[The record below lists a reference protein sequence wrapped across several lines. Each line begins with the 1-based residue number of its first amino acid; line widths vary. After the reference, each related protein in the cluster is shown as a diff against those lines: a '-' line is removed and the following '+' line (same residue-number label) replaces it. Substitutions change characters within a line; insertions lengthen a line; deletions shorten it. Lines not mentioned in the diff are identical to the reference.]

1 MKMVILKSV
10 FLLIIFSNHIFAKDF
25 DDLFKISIEIKNE
38 NIENSIDRA
47 FNDLVFRLIG
57 YEDLEK
63 AKIIKGNFNSKDFLT
78 RYAVVRNNDSNF
90 LQASFEEDIVMS
102 QFIENGINFIGRNR
116 PIIFLDIQ
124 IDNGFDKPFKIESIP
139 YETKLESSI
148 KRIFDDISEKRG
160 LFFEFPQNTIN
171 LDNKNYFFENEN
183 DNDFDQYKYDYLE
196 SLIISRS
203 GINNWSISYKDQ
215 ISFFENIDDV
225 TERIRFLFQ
234 NLSIDY
240 LSDFILDNS
249 ERRLM
254 MKVTKVSSAEHL
266 DNLLDALDKM
276 ISIKEYS
283 IKSFQQNEISFS
295 LTIFGTEDQFKKS
308 VQTHKDFSIESTAT
322 ELIQA
327 SLNSIWSII

>member
-1 MKMVILKSV
+1 MKIVILKSV

-25 DDLFKISIEIKNE
+25 NDLFKITIEIKNE

-47 FNDLVFRLIG
+47 FNNLVFRLIG

-63 AKIIKGNFNSKDFLT
+63 AKMIKGNFDSKDFLR
-78 RYAVVRNNDSNF
+78 RYAVVRNNESNF

-102 QFIENGINFIGRNR
+102 QFIDNGISFIGRNR

-139 YETKLESSI
+139 YETRLESSI

-171 LDNKNYFFENEN
+171 IDNKNYFFENEN

-203 GINNWSISYKDQ
+203 GISNWSISYKDQ

-225 TERIRFLFQ
+225 TRRVRFLFE

-240 LSDFILDNS
+240 LSDFVLDNS
-249 ERRLM
+249 ERKLM
-254 MKVTKVSSAEHL
+254 MRVTKVSSAEHF

-295 LTIFGTEDQFKKS
+295 LTIFGTEDQFKQS
-308 VQTHKDFSIESTAT
+308 VQAHKDFSIESTAT

-327 SLNSIWSII
+327 SLNSI

>member
-1 MKMVILKSV
+1 MVILKSV

-124 IDNGFDKPFKIESIP
+124 IDNGFDKPFKLESIP
-139 YETKLESSI
+139 YETRLESSI
-148 KRIFDDISEKRG
+148 KRIFDDISKKRG

-295 LTIFGTEDQFKKS
+295 LTIFGSEDQFKQS
-308 VQTHKDFSIESTAT
+308 VQAHKDFSIESTAT

-327 SLNSIWSII
+327 SLNSI

>member
-25 DDLFKISIEIKNE
+25 DDLFKITIEIKNE

-63 AKIIKGNFNSKDFLT
+63 AKIIKGNFDSKDFLT

-90 LQASFEEDIVMS
+90 LQASFEEDIIMS

-139 YETKLESSI
+139 YETRLESSI
-148 KRIFDDISEKRG
+148 KRIFDDISKKRG

-327 SLNSIWSII
+327 SLNSI

>member
-1 MKMVILKSV
+1 MAILKSV

-25 DDLFKISIEIKNE
+25 DDLFKITIEIKNE

-63 AKIIKGNFNSKDFLT
+63 AKIIKGNFDSKDFLS

-116 PIIFLDIQ
+116 PIVFLDIQ

-139 YETKLESSI
+139 YETRLESSI

-171 LDNKNYFFENEN
+171 LDNKNYFFDNEN

-215 ISFFENIDDV
+215 ISFFENID
-225 TERIRFLFQ
+225 EISGSIRFLFE
-234 NLSIDY
+234 NLSTDY
-240 LSDFILDNS
+240 LSDFVLDNS
-249 ERRLM
+249 ERKLM
-254 MKVTKVSSAEHL
+254 MMVTKVSSAEHL
-266 DNLLDALDKM
+266 DNLLEALDKM

-283 IKSFQQNEISFS
+283 IKSFQHNEISFS
-295 LTIFGTEDQFKKS
+295 LTIFGTEDQFKNS
-308 VQTHKDFSIESTAT
+308 VQAHKDFSIESTAS
-322 ELIQA
+322 EIIQA
-327 SLNSIWSII
+327 SLNSI

>member
-1 MKMVILKSV
+1 MVILKSV

-25 DDLFKISIEIKNE
+25 DDLFKITIEIKNE

-63 AKIIKGNFNSKDFLT
+63 AKIIKGNFDSKDFLS

-139 YETKLESSI
+139 YETRLESSI
-148 KRIFDDISEKRG
+148 KRIFDDISKKRG

-183 DNDFDQYKYDYLE
+183 DNEFDQYKYDYLE

-215 ISFFENIDDV
+215 ISFFENID
-225 TERIRFLFQ
+225 EISGSIRFLFE

-240 LSDFILDNS
+240 LSDFVLDNS
-249 ERRLM
+249 ERKLM
-254 MKVTKVSSAEHL
+254 MTVTKVSSAEHL
-266 DNLLDALDKM
+266 DNLLEALDKM

-327 SLNSIWSII
+327 SLNSI

>member
-1 MKMVILKSV
+1 MAILKSV

-25 DDLFKISIEIKNE
+25 DDLFKITVEIKNE

-47 FNDLVFRLIG
+47 FNNLVFRLIG

-63 AKIIKGNFNSKDFLT
+63 AKIIKGNFDSKDFLS

-116 PIIFLDIQ
+116 PIVFLDIQ

-139 YETKLESSI
+139 YETRLESSI

-171 LDNKNYFFENEN
+171 LDNKNYFFDNEN

-215 ISFFENIDDV
+215 ISFFENID
-225 TERIRFLFQ
+225 EIIESIRFLFE

-240 LSDFILDNS
+240 LSDFVLDKS
-249 ERRLM
+249 ERKM
-254 MKVTKVSSAEHL
+254 MMTVTKVSSAEHL
-266 DNLLDALDKM
+266 DNLLEALDKM

-283 IKSFQQNEISFS
+283 IKSFQHNEISFS
-295 LTIFGTEDQFKKS
+295 LTIFGTEDQFKNS
-308 VQTHKDFSIESTAT
+308 VQAHKDFSIESTAS
-322 ELIQA
+322 EIIQA
-327 SLNSIWSII
+327 SLNSI

>member
-1 MKMVILKSV
+1 MVILKSV

-25 DDLFKISIEIKNE
+25 DDLFKITIEIKNE

-63 AKIIKGNFNSKDFLT
+63 AKIIKGNFDSKDFLS

-139 YETKLESSI
+139 YETSLESSI

-171 LDNKNYFFENEN
+171 LDNKNYFFDNEK

-215 ISFFENIDDV
+215 ISFFENID
-225 TERIRFLFQ
+225 EISGRIRFLFE

-240 LSDFILDNS
+240 LSDFVLDKS
-249 ERRLM
+249 ERKM
-254 MKVTKVSSAEHL
+254 MMTVTKVSSAEHL
-266 DNLLDALDKM
+266 DNLLEALDKM

-283 IKSFQQNEISFS
+283 IKSFQKNEISFS
-295 LTIFGTEDQFKKS
+295 LTIFGTEDQFRKT

-322 ELIQA
+322 ETIQA
-327 SLNSIWSII
+327 SLNSI

>member
-1 MKMVILKSV
+1 MVILKSV

-25 DDLFKISIEIKNE
+25 DDLFKITIEIKNE

-63 AKIIKGNFNSKDFLT
+63 AKIIKGNFDSKDFLT

-139 YETKLESSI
+139 YETRLESSI

-171 LDNKNYFFENEN
+171 LDNENYFFDNEN

-215 ISFFENIDDV
+215 ISFFENID
-225 TERIRFLFQ
+225 EISGSIRFLFE

-240 LSDFILDNS
+240 LSDFVLDNS
-249 ERRLM
+249 ERKLM
-254 MKVTKVSSAEHL
+254 MTVTKVSSAEHL
-266 DNLLDALDKM
+266 DNLLEALDKM

-327 SLNSIWSII
+327 SLNSI

>member
-1 MKMVILKSV
+1 MVILKSV

-57 YEDLEK
+57 YEDPEK

-139 YETKLESSI
+139 YETRLESSI
-148 KRIFDDISEKRG
+148 KRIFDDISKKRG

-327 SLNSIWSII
+327 SLNSI

>member
-1 MKMVILKSV
+1 MKMVIVKSV

-25 DDLFKISIEIKNE
+25 NDLFKITIEIKNE

-63 AKIIKGNFNSKDFLT
+63 AKMIKGNFNSKDFLS
-78 RYAVVRNNDSNF
+78 RYAVVRNNESNF

-102 QFIENGINFIGRNR
+102 QFIDNDISFIGRNR

-124 IDNGFDKPFKIESIP
+124 IDNGFDRPFKIESIP
-139 YETKLESSI
+139 YETRLESSI
-148 KRIFDDISEKRG
+148 KKIFDDISEKRG

-171 LDNKNYFFENEN
+171 LDKKNYFFENEN
-183 DNDFDQYKYDYLE
+183 DDDFNQYKFDYFE

-215 ISFFENIDDV
+215 TSFFENIDDV
-225 TERIRFLFQ
+225 TASIRFLFE

-240 LSDFILDNS
+240 LSDFVLDSS

-266 DNLLDALDKM
+266 ENLLDALDTM

-295 LTIFGTEDQFKKS
+295 LIIFGTEDQFKKS
-308 VQTHKDFSIESTAT
+308 VQTHKDFSIERTAT
-322 ELIQA
+322 GLIQA
-327 SLNSIWSII
+327 SLNSI

>member
-1 MKMVILKSV
+1 MVILKSV

-25 DDLFKISIEIKNE
+25 DDLFKITIEIKNE

-47 FNDLVFRLIG
+47 FNNLVFRLIG

-63 AKIIKGNFNSKDFLT
+63 AKIIKGNFDSKDFLS

-139 YETKLESSI
+139 YETRLESSI

-171 LDNKNYFFENEN
+171 LDNKNYFFDNEN

-215 ISFFENIDDV
+215 ISFFENID
-225 TERIRFLFQ
+225 EISGSIRFLFE

-240 LSDFILDNS
+240 LSDFVLDNS
-249 ERRLM
+249 ERKLM
-254 MKVTKVSSAEHL
+254 MMVSKVSSAEHL
-266 DNLLDALDKM
+266 DNLLEALDKM

-283 IKSFQQNEISFS
+283 IKSFQHNEISFS
-295 LTIFGTEDQFKKS
+295 LTIFGTEDQFKNS
-308 VQTHKDFSIESTAT
+308 VQAHKDFSIESTAS
-322 ELIQA
+322 EIIQA
-327 SLNSIWSII
+327 SLNSI

>member
-63 AKIIKGNFNSKDFLT
+63 AKIIKGNFDSKDFLS

-139 YETKLESSI
+139 YETRLESSI
-148 KRIFDDISEKRG
+148 KRIFDDISKKRG

-249 ERRLM
+249 ERSLM

>member
-1 MKMVILKSV
+1 MVILKSV

-47 FNDLVFRLIG
+47 FNELVFRLLG

-63 AKIIKGNFNSKDFLT
+63 AKIIKGNFNSKDFLS

-139 YETKLESSI
+139 YETRLESSI
-148 KRIFDDISEKRG
+148 KRIFDDISKKRG

-240 LSDFILDNS
+240 LSDFVLDNS

-266 DNLLDALDKM
+266 DNLLEALDKM

-283 IKSFQQNEISFS
+283 IKSFKQNEISFS
-295 LTIFGTEDQFKKS
+295 LTIFGTEDQFKNS

-322 ELIQA
+322 EIIQA
-327 SLNSIWSII
+327 SLNSI

>member
-1 MKMVILKSV
+1 MAILKSV

-25 DDLFKISIEIKNE
+25 DDLFKITIEIKNE

-63 AKIIKGNFNSKDFLT
+63 AKIIKGNFDSKDFLS

-102 QFIENGINFIGRNR
+102 QFIENDINFIGRNR

-139 YETKLESSI
+139 YETRLESSI

-171 LDNKNYFFENEN
+171 LDNKNYFFDNEN

-215 ISFFENIDDV
+215 ISFFENID
-225 TERIRFLFQ
+225 EISGSIRFLFE
-234 NLSIDY
+234 NLSTDY
-240 LSDFILDNS
+240 LSDFVLDNS
-249 ERRLM
+249 ERKLM
-254 MKVTKVSSAEHL
+254 MMVTKVSSAEHL
-266 DNLLDALDKM
+266 DNLLEALDKM

-283 IKSFQQNEISFS
+283 IKSFQHNEISFS
-295 LTIFGTEDQFKKS
+295 LTIFGTEDQFKNS
-308 VQTHKDFSIESTAT
+308 VQAHKDFSIESTAT
-322 ELIQA
+322 EIIQA
-327 SLNSIWSII
+327 SLNSI

>member
-1 MKMVILKSV
+1 MVILKSV

-139 YETKLESSI
+139 YETRLESSI
-148 KRIFDDISEKRG
+148 KRIFDDISKKRG
-160 LFFEFPQNTIN
+160 LFFEFPQNTIS
-171 LDNKNYFFENEN
+171 LDNKNYFFENAN
-183 DNDFDQYKYDYLE
+183 DNEFDQYKYDYLE

-327 SLNSIWSII
+327 SLNSI

>member
-1 MKMVILKSV
+1 MAILKSV
-10 FLLIIFSNHIFAKDF
+10 FLLIIFSNDIFAKDF
-25 DDLFKISIEIKNE
+25 DDLFKITIEIKNE

-63 AKIIKGNFNSKDFLT
+63 AKIIKGNFDSKDFLS

-139 YETKLESSI
+139 YETRLESSI

-171 LDNKNYFFENEN
+171 LDNKNYFFDNEN

-215 ISFFENIDDV
+215 ISFFENIDEII
-225 TERIRFLFQ
+225 ERIRFLFE

-240 LSDFILDNS
+240 LSDFVLDKS
-249 ERRLM
+249 ERKM
-254 MKVTKVSSAEHL
+254 MMTVTKVSSAEHL
-266 DNLLDALDKM
+266 DNLLEALDKM

-283 IKSFQQNEISFS
+283 IKSFQKNEISFS
-295 LTIFGTEDQFKKS
+295 LTIFGTEDQFRKT

-322 ELIQA
+322 ETIQA
-327 SLNSIWSII
+327 SLNSI

>member
-1 MKMVILKSV
+1 MVILKSV

-25 DDLFKISIEIKNE
+25 DDLFKITIEIKNE

-63 AKIIKGNFNSKDFLT
+63 AKIIKGNFDSKDFLS

-139 YETKLESSI
+139 YETSLESSI

-171 LDNKNYFFENEN
+171 LDNKNYFFDNEN

-215 ISFFENIDDV
+215 ISFFENIDEII
-225 TERIRFLFQ
+225 ERIRFLFE

-240 LSDFILDNS
+240 LSDFVLDNS
-249 ERRLM
+249 ERKLM
-254 MKVTKVSSAEHL
+254 MTVTKVSSAEHL
-266 DNLLDALDKM
+266 DNLLEALDKM

-295 LTIFGTEDQFKKS
+295 LTIFGTEDQFRKT

-322 ELIQA
+322 EIIQA
-327 SLNSIWSII
+327 SLNSI

>member
-1 MKMVILKSV
+1 MVILKSV

-25 DDLFKISIEIKNE
+25 DDLFKITIEIKNE
-38 NIENSIDRA
+38 NIENSIDHA

-63 AKIIKGNFNSKDFLT
+63 AKIIKGNFDSKDFLT

-139 YETKLESSI
+139 YETRLESSI
-148 KRIFDDISEKRG
+148 KRIFDDISKKRG

-327 SLNSIWSII
+327 SLNSI

>member
-1 MKMVILKSV
+1 MVILKSV

-25 DDLFKISIEIKNE
+25 DDLFKITIEIKNE

-63 AKIIKGNFNSKDFLT
+63 AKIIKGNFDSKDFLS

-139 YETKLESSI
+139 YETRLESSI

-183 DNDFDQYKYDYLE
+183 YNDFDQYKYDYLE

-225 TERIRFLFQ
+225 TGRIRFLFE

-240 LSDFILDNS
+240 LSDFVLDNS
-249 ERRLM
+249 ERKLLM
-254 MKVTKVSSAEHL
+254 TVTKVSSAEHL
-266 DNLLDALDKM
+266 DNLLEALDKM

-283 IKSFQQNEISFS
+283 IKSFKQNEISFS

-327 SLNSIWSII
+327 SLNSI

>member
-1 MKMVILKSV
+1 MVILKSV

-139 YETKLESSI
+139 YETRLESSI
-148 KRIFDDISEKRG
+148 KRIFDDISKKRG

-183 DNDFDQYKYDYLE
+183 DNKFDQYKYDYLE

-327 SLNSIWSII
+327 SLNSI

>member
-1 MKMVILKSV
+1 MVILKSV

-25 DDLFKISIEIKNE
+25 DDLFKITIEIKNE

-63 AKIIKGNFNSKDFLT
+63 AKIIKGNFDSKDFLS

-139 YETKLESSI
+139 YETRLESSI

-171 LDNKNYFFENEN
+171 LDNKNYFFDNEN

-196 SLIISRS
+196 SLNISRS

-215 ISFFENIDDV
+215 ISFFENID
-225 TERIRFLFQ
+225 EISGSIRFLFE

-240 LSDFILDNS
+240 LSEFVLDNS
-249 ERRLM
+249 ERKLM
-254 MKVTKVSSAEHL
+254 MMVTKVSSAEHL
-266 DNLLDALDKM
+266 DNLLEALNKM

-283 IKSFQQNEISFS
+283 IKSFQHNEISFS
-295 LTIFGTEDQFKKS
+295 LTIFGTEDQFKNS
-308 VQTHKDFSIESTAT
+308 VQAHKDFSIESTAS
-322 ELIQA
+322 EIIQA
-327 SLNSIWSII
+327 SLNSI

>member
-1 MKMVILKSV
+1 MVILKSV

-78 RYAVVRNNDSNF
+78 RYAVVRNSDSNF

-139 YETKLESSI
+139 YETRLESSI

-183 DNDFDQYKYDYLE
+183 DNEFDQYKYDYLE

-327 SLNSIWSII
+327 SLNSI

>member
-1 MKMVILKSV
+1 MVILKSV

-25 DDLFKISIEIKNE
+25 NDLFKITIEIKNE

-63 AKIIKGNFNSKDFLT
+63 AKIIKGNFDSKDFLS

-139 YETKLESSI
+139 YEKSLESSI

-171 LDNKNYFFENEN
+171 LDNKNYFFDNEN

-215 ISFFENIDDV
+215 ISFFENIDEII
-225 TERIRFLFQ
+225 ERIRFLFQ

-240 LSDFILDNS
+240 LSDFILENS

-266 DNLLDALDKM
+266 DNLLEALNKM

-283 IKSFQQNEISFS
+283 IKSFQHNEISFS
-295 LTIFGTEDQFKKS
+295 LTIFGTEDQFKNS
-308 VQTHKDFSIESTAT
+308 VQAHKDFSIESTAS
-322 ELIQA
+322 EIIQA
-327 SLNSIWSII
+327 SLNSI

>member
-1 MKMVILKSV
+1 MVILKSV

-63 AKIIKGNFNSKDFLT
+63 AKMIKGNFDSKDFLI
-78 RYAVVRNNDSNF
+78 RYAVVRNNDRNF

-139 YETKLESSI
+139 YETRLESSI
-148 KRIFDDISEKRG
+148 KRIFDDISKKRG

-183 DNDFDQYKYDYLE
+183 YNDFDQYKYDYLE

-327 SLNSIWSII
+327 SLNSI

>member
-139 YETKLESSI
+139 YETRLESSI
-148 KRIFDDISEKRG
+148 KRIFDDISKKRG

-240 LSDFILDNS
+240 LSNFILDNS
-249 ERRLM
+249 ERRLI

-322 ELIQA
+322 VLIQA
-327 SLNSIWSII
+327 SLNSI

>member
-1 MKMVILKSV
+1 MKIAILKSV
-10 FLLIIFSNHIFAKDF
+10 FLLIIFSNDIFAKDF
-25 DDLFKISIEIKNE
+25 DDLFKITIEIKNE

-63 AKIIKGNFNSKDFLT
+63 AKIIKGNFDSKDFLS

-102 QFIENGINFIGRNR
+102 QFIENGISFIGRNR

-139 YETKLESSI
+139 YETRLESSI

-183 DNDFDQYKYDYLE
+183 DNDFDQYKYDYLCLLYT
-196 SLIISRS
+196 SPSPRDKRQSR
-203 GINNWSISYKDQ
+203 
-215 ISFFENIDDV
+215 
-225 TERIRFLFQ
+225 
-234 NLSIDY
+234 
-240 LSDFILDNS
+240 
-249 ERRLM
+249 M
-254 MKVTKVSSAEHL
+254 PSSA
-266 DNLLDALDKM
+266 
-276 ISIKEYS
+276 
-283 IKSFQQNEISFS
+283 
-295 LTIFGTEDQFKKS
+295 
-308 VQTHKDFSIESTAT
+308 
-322 ELIQA
+322 
-327 SLNSIWSII
+327 

>member
-1 MKMVILKSV
+1 MVILKSV

-139 YETKLESSI
+139 YETRLESSI
-148 KRIFDDISEKRG
+148 KRIFDDISKKRG

-215 ISFFENIDDV
+215 ISFFENID
-225 TERIRFLFQ
+225 EISGSIRFLFE

-240 LSDFILDNS
+240 LSDFVLDNS
-249 ERRLM
+249 ERKLLM
-254 MKVTKVSSAEHL
+254 TVTKVSSAEHL
-266 DNLLDALDKM
+266 DNLLEALDKM

-295 LTIFGTEDQFKKS
+295 LTIFGTEDQFKNS

-322 ELIQA
+322 EIIQA
-327 SLNSIWSII
+327 SLNSI

>member
-1 MKMVILKSV
+1 MVILKSV

-139 YETKLESSI
+139 YETRLESSI
-148 KRIFDDISEKRG
+148 KRIFDDISKKRG

-196 SLIISRS
+196 SLINSRS

-327 SLNSIWSII
+327 SLNSI

>member
-1 MKMVILKSV
+1 MVILKSV

-139 YETKLESSI
+139 YETTLESSI

-160 LFFEFPQNTIN
+160 LFFEFPQNTISI
-171 LDNKNYFFENEN
+171 DNKNYFFENEN
-183 DNDFDQYKYDYLE
+183 YNDFDQYKYDYLE

-327 SLNSIWSII
+327 SLNSI

>member
-1 MKMVILKSV
+1 MKIVILKSV

-139 YETKLESSI
+139 YETRLESSI
-148 KRIFDDISEKRG
+148 KRIFDDISKKRG

-171 LDNKNYFFENEN
+171 LDNKNYFFENAN
-183 DNDFDQYKYDYLE
+183 DNEFDQYKYDYLE

-327 SLNSIWSII
+327 SLNSI

>member
-1 MKMVILKSV
+1 MVILKSV
-10 FLLIIFSNHIFAKDF
+10 FLLIIFSNDIFAKDF
-25 DDLFKISIEIKNE
+25 DDLFKITIEIKNE

-63 AKIIKGNFNSKDFLT
+63 AKIIKGNFDSKDFLS

-139 YETKLESSI
+139 YETRLESSI

-171 LDNKNYFFENEN
+171 LDNKNYFFDNEN

-215 ISFFENIDDV
+215 ISFFENID
-225 TERIRFLFQ
+225 EISGSIRFLFE
-234 NLSIDY
+234 NLSTDY
-240 LSDFILDNS
+240 LSDFVLDNS
-249 ERRLM
+249 ERKLM
-254 MKVTKVSSAEHL
+254 MMVTKVSSAEHL
-266 DNLLDALDKM
+266 DNLLEALNKM

-283 IKSFQQNEISFS
+283 IKSFQHNEISFS
-295 LTIFGTEDQFKKS
+295 LTIFGTEDQFKNS
-308 VQTHKDFSIESTAT
+308 VQAHKDFSIESTAT
-322 ELIQA
+322 EIIQA
-327 SLNSIWSII
+327 SLNSI

>member
-1 MKMVILKSV
+1 MVILKSV

-47 FNDLVFRLIG
+47 FNVLVFRLIG

-63 AKIIKGNFNSKDFLT
+63 AKIIKGNFDSKDFLS

-139 YETKLESSI
+139 YETRLESSI

-171 LDNKNYFFENEN
+171 LENKNYFFENEN

-266 DNLLDALDKM
+266 DNLLEALDKM

-283 IKSFQQNEISFS
+283 IKSFKQNEISFS
-295 LTIFGTEDQFKKS
+295 LTIFGTEDQFKNS

-322 ELIQA
+322 EIIQA
-327 SLNSIWSII
+327 SLNSI

>member
-1 MKMVILKSV
+1 MVILKSV

-139 YETKLESSI
+139 YETRLESSI
-148 KRIFDDISEKRG
+148 KRIFDDISKKHG

-183 DNDFDQYKYDYLE
+183 DNEFDQYKYDYLE

-225 TERIRFLFQ
+225 IERIRFLFQ

-308 VQTHKDFSIESTAT
+308 VQSHKDFSIEGTAT
-322 ELIQA
+322 EIIQA
-327 SLNSIWSII
+327 SLNSI

>member
-78 RYAVVRNNDSNF
+78 RYAVVRNNGSNF

-139 YETKLESSI
+139 YETRLESSI
-148 KRIFDDISEKRG
+148 KRIFDDISKKRG

-327 SLNSIWSII
+327 SLNSI

>member
-1 MKMVILKSV
+1 MKIVIIKSI

-25 DDLFKISIEIKNE
+25 DDLFKITIEIKNE
-38 NIENSIDRA
+38 SIENSIDRA

-63 AKIIKGNFNSKDFLT
+63 AKMIKGNFDSKDFLI
-78 RYAVVRNNDSNF
+78 RYAVVRNNDRNF
-90 LQASFEEDIVMS
+90 LQASFEEDIVMD
-102 QFIENGINFIGRNR
+102 QLIDNGINFIGRNR

-139 YETKLESSI
+139 YETRLESSI

-171 LDNKNYFFENEN
+171 IDNKNYFFENEN
-183 DNDFDQYKYDYLE
+183 YNDFDQYKYDYLE

-215 ISFFENIDDV
+215 ISFFKNIDGV
-225 TERIRFLFQ
+225 TGRIRFLFE

-240 LSDFILDNS
+240 LNDFVLDNS
-249 ERRLM
+249 ERKLM
-254 MKVTKVSSAEHL
+254 MKVAKVSSVEHL

-295 LTIFGTEDQFKKS
+295 LIIFGTEDQFKKS
-308 VQTHKDFSIESTAT
+308 VQTHKDFSIERTAT
-322 ELIQA
+322 GLIHA
-327 SLNSIWSII
+327 SLNSI

>member
-63 AKIIKGNFNSKDFLT
+63 AKIIKGNFDSKDFLS

-139 YETKLESSI
+139 YETRLESSI

-171 LDNKNYFFENEN
+171 IDNKNYFFENEN
-183 DNDFDQYKYDYLE
+183 YNDFDQYKYDYLE

-327 SLNSIWSII
+327 SLNSI

>member
-1 MKMVILKSV
+1 MVILKSV

-25 DDLFKISIEIKNE
+25 DDLFKITIEIKNE

-139 YETKLESSI
+139 YETRLESSI

-215 ISFFENIDDV
+215 ISFFENIDEI
-225 TERIRFLFQ
+225 TERIRLLFE
-234 NLSIDY
+234 NLSVDY
-240 LSDFILDNS
+240 LSDFVLDNS
-249 ERRLM
+249 ERKLM
-254 MKVTKVSSAEHL
+254 MTVTKVSSAEHL
-266 DNLLDALDKM
+266 DNLLEALDKM

-327 SLNSIWSII
+327 SLNSI

>member
-1 MKMVILKSV
+1 MVILKSV

-25 DDLFKISIEIKNE
+25 DDLFKITIEIKNE

-63 AKIIKGNFNSKDFLT
+63 AKIIKGNFDSKDFLS

-139 YETKLESSI
+139 YETRLESSI

-171 LDNKNYFFENEN
+171 LDNKNYFFDNEN

-215 ISFFENIDDV
+215 ISFFENIDEII
-225 TERIRFLFQ
+225 ERIRFLFE

-240 LSDFILDNS
+240 LSDFVLDNS
-249 ERRLM
+249 ERKLM
-254 MKVTKVSSAEHL
+254 MMVTKVSSAEHL
-266 DNLLDALDKM
+266 DNLLEALDKM

-283 IKSFQQNEISFS
+283 IKSFQHNEISFS
-295 LTIFGTEDQFKKS
+295 LTIFGTEDQFKNS
-308 VQTHKDFSIESTAT
+308 VQAHKDFSIESTAS
-322 ELIQA
+322 EIIQA
-327 SLNSIWSII
+327 SLNSI